1 MSTSDDSV
9 VIVAAENIAAE
20 DKADKSIPPK
30 DYHRQPL
37 EMFVPILRETDS
49 VIESPDSAVAAVRGI
64 PVTEAIRSGIVVI
77 GPNGGEVWHTHPD
90 FVDTVLYV
98 AEGKATFS
106 WRNGDDEKR
115 QDVGSGDFVF
125 IRPGSTHQ
133 WLNTGDADLRLVFF
147 QHTHDYGN

>member
-1 MSTSDDSV
+1 MSPFDDSI

-20 DKADKSIPPK
+20 DKADKTIPPK

-37 EMFVPILRETDS
+37 TMFVPILSETDS
-49 VIESPDSAVAAVRGI
+49 AIASPDSEVAAVRGI

-98 AEGKATFS
+98 VDGQAEFA
-106 WRNGDDEKR
+106 WRNGEEEKR
-115 QDVGSGDFVF
+115 QEVRRGDFVF
-125 IRPGSTHQ
+125 IRPSSTHQ
-133 WLNTGDADLRLVFF
+133 WLNTGDDDLRLVFF
-147 QHTHDYGN
+147 QHTHDYTG